1 MFFSPCLSGLT
12 DQSSGER
19 TQQELLR
26 SGALAMP
33 GLSLWRMADE
43 NPLRME
49 EKGGRSLKQFPTVNN
64 YWWVQ
69 NRFLKLV
76 HLKNVGFEYL

>member
-12 DQSSGER
+12 DRSSGAR
-19 TQQELLR
+19 TQQELLQ

-49 EKGGRSLKQFPTVNN
+49 EKGVVRSNN
-64 YWWVQ
+64 SQ
-69 NRFLKLV
+69 QSTIIGGSRI
-76 HLKNVGFEYL
+76 GS